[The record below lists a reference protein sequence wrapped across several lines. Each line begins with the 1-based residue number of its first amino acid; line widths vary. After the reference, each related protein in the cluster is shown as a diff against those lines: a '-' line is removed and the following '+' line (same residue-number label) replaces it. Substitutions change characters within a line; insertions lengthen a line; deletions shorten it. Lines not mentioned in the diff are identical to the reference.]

1 MFSSFLNWKYLKNW
15 LQGSFYRLFLS
26 YTELCQNDLKV
37 TFQRRALLAL
47 LINRNSH
54 FSRTDLWKCKVN
66 QGLIIISNNRVN
78 NFPHINTY
86 ITQKVTLKFVFFFL
100 FSVLSYFSCVHSCT
114 IQNCPKWFFFHTHH
128 PPQKHGEV
136 DGFWQVHIRPFVLA
150 QTLQLRNGSRE
161 IPFVEVY
168 ESKECLQLHQPFPWQ
183 CPKSLKTSSI
193 IVSMKHGKNRIVT
206 TKYIWECLKGFIH
219 IYL

>member
-37 TFQRRALLAL
+37 TFQRRALLDL

-54 FSRTDLWKCKVN
+54 FSRTDLWNCKVN

-86 ITQKVTLKFVFFFL
+86 ITQKVTLKFFFYSL
-100 FSVLSYFSCVHSCT
+100 FSLIFLVFTLVLF
-114 IQNCPKWFFFHTHH
+114 
-128 PPQKHGEV
+128 
-136 DGFWQVHIRPFVLA
+136 
-150 QTLQLRNGSRE
+150 
-161 IPFVEVY
+161 
-168 ESKECLQLHQPFPWQ
+168 
-183 CPKSLKTSSI
+183 
-193 IVSMKHGKNRIVT
+193 RIVQSDSFS
-206 TKYIWECLKGFIH
+206 ILIIH
-219 IYL
+219 HRNMERLMVFGRSTSGRLS